1 MRLASVVGAC
11 THPLGIRYEGGTRA
25 PITTSKISRSAS
37 AGLLWL
43 LILTATT
50 VPSAC
55 SALPNAKAAETNSSF
70 FPGSIRISTPGIAAI
85 EIPAGGLPTEGAA
98 TGTYFQPAFSKVTY
112 SDSQNARPSSAP
124 WDMSG
129 SYRWPANGFT
139 APTMAC
145 WRAGPS
151 VRGVFSFSNASWA
164 FAASALA
171 SSPRALASATAFSNV
186 LACSL
191 ALAASAVASAMCA
204 SDSAWTL
211 SATLYSTKEE
221 ARETA
226 RAAAPNTAPTNISR
240 SPQRSQTDAGNPQ
253 SIDWSVIAFFIY
265 MTIFAAMAIATG
277 FFSIL
282 AIRKRR
288 GRF

>member
-1 MRLASVVGAC
+1 MNTPSTRLITNQAIYKRNRLARMEAHEFVLVVRLEVEKDNSGHKAQQIGGC
-11 THPLGIRYEGGTRA
+11 RYY
-25 PITTSKISRSAS
+25 
-37 AGLLWL
+37 
-43 LILTATT
+43 LILRRA
-50 VPSAC
+50 AAALRIHL
-55 SALPNAKAAETNSSF
+55 ALPPVGFQELPRANPNANLTTPWKPPAW
-70 FPGSIRISTPGIAAI
+70 RISIISAARAAQDRP
-85 EIPAGGLPTEGAA
+85 PAQMRSPLRAA
-98 TGTYFQPAFSKVTY
+98 GY
-112 SDSQNARPSSAP
+112 
-124 WDMSG
+124 
-129 SYRWPANGFT
+129 
-139 APTMAC
+139 
-145 WRAGPS
+145 
-151 VRGVFSFSNASWA
+151 WA